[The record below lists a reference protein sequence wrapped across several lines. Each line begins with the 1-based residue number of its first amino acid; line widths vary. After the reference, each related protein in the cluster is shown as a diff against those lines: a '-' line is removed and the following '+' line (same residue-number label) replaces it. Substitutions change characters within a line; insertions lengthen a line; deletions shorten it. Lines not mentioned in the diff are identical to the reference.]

1 MSENKA
7 SVLIVDDQ
15 VELLHSIQRLLRR
28 EFDVEIASSGK
39 EGITRLNEKSFAVI
53 VSDQRMPEMD
63 GVTFLTHAKTLQ
75 PEAIRILLTAYA
87 DIEATIAAV
96 NQAQIFQYIA
106 KPFEPDDFRQI
117 LRVAVEH
124 YRLVQQNK
132 KLQQELE
139 QANKRLRS
147 ENIVLKQQMEKQ
159 LDLGNFIGN
168 SPPMLHVLKL
178 VQKVMN
184 TPTTVLLLGETGT
197 GKEMLAKIIHYNS
210 NRAKNLFVAQ
220 NCGAVPDTLLQSELF
235 GHVKGAFTGATQDKK
250 GLFELADKGTLFL
263 DEIGDTSPAFQLGLL
278 RVLQEGEVRPL
289 GAHFTRKVNVRI
301 IAATNKDLKAEVEKG
316 NFREDLYYRL
326 SVFPI
331 KLPPLRERREDI
343 PDLVYHFIHKYAT
356 RMGKTIPG
364 ITDKALALL
373 MQSDFPGNIRE
384 LENEIE
390 RMVTLAD
397 DGQTLDETLLSPRFF
412 SHVTLSETPHSTPE
426 PGNLNLKA
434 ALAEVE
440 RSLITRALKD
450 SKGNILRAAEKL
462 GISRVGLHKML
473 KRLQINPEQF
483 KKSTL

>member
-63 GVTFLTHAKTLQ
+63 GVTFLTHAKALQ

-147 ENIVLKQQMEKQ
+147 ENLVLKQQMEKQ